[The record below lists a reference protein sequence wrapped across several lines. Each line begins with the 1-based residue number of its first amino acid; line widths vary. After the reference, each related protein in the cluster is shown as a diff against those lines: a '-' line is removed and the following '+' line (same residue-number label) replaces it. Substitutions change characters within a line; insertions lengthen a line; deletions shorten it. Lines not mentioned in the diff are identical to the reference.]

1 MHAASHL
8 RHLKR
13 MQANPWKGHFVGL
26 LHSLENAMFY
36 VDIQLN
42 LRTAVY
48 DSNAELVTERKNIV
62 RRYARRWL
70 AVDLLSVLPLD
81 GLLQSAAGLVGLL
94 KGGHWCRATSA
105 HRLLDCWVLDSMDD
119 QSSELSRLNLGMDAA
134 PKMPKYF
141 ALAGFVMSA

>member
-1 MHAASHL
+1 
-8 RHLKR
+8 
-13 MQANPWKGHFVGL
+13 
-26 LHSLENAMFY
+26 MFY

-94 KGGHWCRATSA
+94 KVGGRTEGGDRWGHRCWAVSVHW
-105 HRLLDCWVLDSMDD
+105 LLDCWVPPTSAGLRAMSCYRAGTLYTG
-119 QSSELSRLNLGMDAA
+119 LSC
-134 PKMPKYF
+134 
-141 ALAGFVMSA
+141 